1 MIKLGGCLCRVGVSV
16 FFSSSSSAILK
27 LSAVVNLAP
36 KGCVPQLGCAV
47 TAARVKLTVSTVFF
61 CLNVYAY
68 FVFSFAIELIY
79 FLFPLLDLYFS

>member
-1 MIKLGGCLCRVGVSV
+1 MCREGVSV

-61 CLNVYAY
+61 FCLNVYAY

-79 FLFPLLDLYFS
+79 FLFLLLDLYFS